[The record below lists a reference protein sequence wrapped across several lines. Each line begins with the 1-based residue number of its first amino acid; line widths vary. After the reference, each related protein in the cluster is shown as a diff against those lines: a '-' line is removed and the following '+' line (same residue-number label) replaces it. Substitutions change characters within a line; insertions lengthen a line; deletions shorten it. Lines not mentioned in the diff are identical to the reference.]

1 MVSVDSLVGKAR
13 LSKSGYHG
21 FESHLHY
28 KIIIMAEQTIAEL
41 EAQIRQLKSRQNVS
55 KWNEGLREIE
65 EYVQKIKG
73 IDICRFNLN
82 KDKIE
87 YITIYR
93 ILDVHYAET
102 WGSNMKVPEIRC
114 MALTIGYQ
122 YFPGEFASE
131 YSTDTGH
138 TVGDKYLRKIKSVD
152 RIKLDTSSK
161 QGFPIGLGK
170 SWRKDYERIIDTGT
184 LHVANAC
191 FTFGDDS
198 RSLDDP
204 YAAMMSNFRNFKM
217 LLHSIPK
224 NVFDSINKMYVKQ
237 CLETE
242 ALLKS
247 IDLNGIKKI

>member
-1 MVSVDSLVGKAR
+1 
-13 LSKSGYHG
+13 
-21 FESHLHY
+21 
-28 KIIIMAEQTIAEL
+28 MAEQTIAEL
-41 EAQIRQLKSRQNVS
+41 EAQIRELKSRQNVS

-93 ILDVHYAET
+93 INEVTYAET
-102 WGSNMKVPEIRC
+102 WGSNMKVPQIRC
-114 MALTIGYQ
+114 TALTIGKE
-122 YFPGEFASE
+122 YFPSEFADA
-131 YSTDTGH
+131 YSTETGK
-138 TVGDKYLRKIKSVD
+138 TANDEYFKRQKKITNRV
-152 RIKLDTSSK
+152 KLEFSYK

-170 SWRKDYERIIDTGT
+170 SWKKEYERIIDTGT
-184 LHVANAC
+184 LNVSNAS
-191 FTFGDDS
+191 FIFGDES
-198 RSLDDP
+198 RKAEDP
-204 YAAMMSNFRNFKM
+204 YREMMSNFGNFKM

-224 NVFDSINKMYVKQ
+224 NVFDGINKMYVKQ